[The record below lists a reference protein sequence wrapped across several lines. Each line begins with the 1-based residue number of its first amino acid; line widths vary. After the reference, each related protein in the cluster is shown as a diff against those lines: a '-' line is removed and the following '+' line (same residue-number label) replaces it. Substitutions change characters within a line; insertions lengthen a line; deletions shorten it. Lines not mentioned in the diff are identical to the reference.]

1 MGGGTGKEEIKVDMS
16 AQKLGVHPRC
26 AHSAFF
32 HCFDNKNAIS
42 LVGREGPGEGA
53 DRFLSCDKRSSKSAQ
68 PLGQS
73 AQTLIKH

>member
-32 HCFDNKNAIS
+32 HCFDNKKCDFARRQ
-42 LVGREGPGEGA
+42 GGAWGGGGPIFE
-53 DRFLSCDKRSSKSAQ
+53 L
-68 PLGQS
+68 
-73 AQTLIKH
+73 